1 MVGITPGQS
10 DEEHPEQRSKEYD
23 TVSDVNA
30 TFLDTEVLPIVEDR
44 WNITPDPAR
53 RCTLGGSSGGIAAFS
68 VAWFRP
74 DLFGCVISWVGSFT
88 NVSAAAPFPSSGL
101 SKQRLRRFVEA
112 IIIRG

>member
-1 MVGITPGQS
+1 MLLL
-10 DEEHPEQRSKEYD
+10 DRYD

-30 TFLDTEVLPIVEDR
+30 TFLDTEVLPIIEDR
-44 WNITPDPAR
+44 WNISHDPAR

-88 NVSAAAPFPSSGL
+88 NVSAAAPVPFSYSYPQMSGCAD
-101 SKQRLRRFVEA
+101 SRRA
-112 IIIRG
+112 

>member
-30 TFLDTEVLPIVEDR
+30 TFLDTEVLPIIEDR
-44 WNITPDPAR
+44 WNISHDPAR

-88 NVSAAAPFPSSGL
+88 NVSAECSRSRSVFVPSPPKHASGL
-101 SKQRLRRFVEA
+101 SSEA
-112 IIIRG
+112 P